1 MPFKGRDHHTDAF
14 TVWMAGGGIRGGV
27 SHGETDEVGYKAVK
41 GQVSVYDIQATILHQ
56 LGFDHEKLTYPFQ
69 GRQFRLT
76 DVSGTVI
83 DAVTKG

>member
-83 DAVTKG
+83 DAVTRG